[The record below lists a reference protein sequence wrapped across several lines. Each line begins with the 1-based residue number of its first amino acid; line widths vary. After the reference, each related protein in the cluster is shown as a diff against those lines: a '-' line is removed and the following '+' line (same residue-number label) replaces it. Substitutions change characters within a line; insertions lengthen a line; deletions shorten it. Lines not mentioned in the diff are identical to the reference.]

1 MSIDDAVNL
10 MRGKPKT
17 KLELTLVRSG
27 EPKPIVVQLTRDII
41 RVESVKVRGIDDTNF
56 AYVRVNSFDK
66 NVTLGGSA
74 GGELITVNGATADVK
89 VVVGTTKSV
98 DGEAATTGSFTIGNA
113 LATSDTAYNL
123 TGSVTVNKDSALN
136 VNGQTTVTGGVE
148 LNSGAVNVGN
158 GTLVSN
164 ITASGTSAITG
175 AAQVEKLTA
184 SDTNTVINIG
194 NADKAGN
201 VTVKETALN
210 GATVFLDPAWKDGA
224 EITDASKM
232 AVAGKDGKVTG
243 GGTIK
248 LPETVKV
255 IGENA
260 FYMCSNLY
268 SIEFNEGLEKV
279 ENKAFLKCT
288 NLSALEFPETLTE
301 IGVDSFS
308 YCDSLT
314 HLEIPSSVKSI
325 GDYAFFSTSSSIDK
339 IVVHQPNADSLTLG
353 KDWIPNKKNNV
364 REKVTVE
371 YTG

>member
-1 MSIDDAVNL
+1 MLSFSSCTSESSDNLKYKEAENGYALYRYEGASTEKTFTVPDTYNDKPVTELMSFCISNSEYLEVLNIGENIEKIDPWA
-10 MRGKPKT
+10 
-17 KLELTLVRSG
+17 LTNCPVL
-27 EPKPIVVQLTRDII
+27 KAI
-41 RVESVKVRGIDDTNF
+41 
-56 AYVRVNSFDK
+56 
-66 NVTLGGSA
+66 NVSENNKYFT
-74 GGELITVNGATADVK
+74 
-89 VVVGTTKSV
+89 SV
-98 DGEAATTGSFTIGNA
+98 DGVLYSKDMTKLI
-113 LATSDTAYNL
+113 AYPNGKTPL
-123 TGSVTVNKDSALN
+123 VT
-136 VNGQTTVTGGVE
+136 
-148 LNSGAVNVGN
+148 
-158 GTLVSN
+158 
-164 ITASGTSAITG
+164 
-175 AAQVEKLTA
+175 
-184 SDTNTVINIG
+184 
-194 NADKAGN
+194 
-201 VTVKETALN
+201 
-210 GATVFLDPAWKDGA
+210 
-224 EITDASKM
+224 
-232 AVAGKDGKVTG
+232 GKDGKVTG

-353 KDWIPNKKNNV
+353 KDWMPNKKNNV

>member
-1 MSIDDAVNL
+1 MKKKVICVFSAILALFTVMLSFSSCTSESSDNLKYKEAENGYALYRYEGASTEKTFTVPDTYNDKPVTELMSFCISNSEYLEVLNIGENIEKIDPWALTNCPVLKAINVNENN
-10 MRGKPKT
+10 KYFT
-17 KLELTLVRSG
+17 
-27 EPKPIVVQLTRDII
+27 
-41 RVESVKVRGIDDTNF
+41 
-56 AYVRVNSFDK
+56 
-66 NVTLGGSA
+66 
-74 GGELITVNGATADVK
+74 
-89 VVVGTTKSV
+89 SV
-98 DGEAATTGSFTIGNA
+98 DGVLYSKDMTKLI
-113 LATSDTAYNL
+113 AYPNGKTPL
-123 TGSVTVNKDSALN
+123 VTD
-136 VNGQTTVTGGVE
+136 
-148 LNSGAVNVGN
+148 
-158 GTLVSN
+158 
-164 ITASGTSAITG
+164 
-175 AAQVEKLTA
+175 
-184 SDTNTVINIG
+184 
-194 NADKAGN
+194 
-201 VTVKETALN
+201 
-210 GATVFLDPAWKDGA
+210 
-224 EITDASKM
+224 
-232 AVAGKDGKVTG
+232 KDGKVTG

-268 SIEFNEGLEKV
+268 SIEFNQGLEKV